1 MEKSDSLTFEG
12 IYLRIDGK
20 QFYISNYDYSRD
32 VELYEGLMDVGEVLN
47 IRGSLV
53 FESCY

>member
-53 FESCY
+53 FENC